1 MKMNLKPQKKK
12 KKKRVVQK
20 NKNTKDLYKTVKSL
34 GLTAMEG
41 SKANVSLNK
50 DHTTRFEPLKNA
62 NIFKTSYQPS
72 EKISAASHKCN
83 SRTTKDWSSKIL
95 KDAV

>member
-1 MKMNLKPQKKK
+1 M
-12 KKKRVVQK
+12 
-20 NKNTKDLYKTVKSL
+20 KSL

-50 DHTTRFEPLKNA
+50 DHTTRFKPLKNA

>member
-1 MKMNLKPQKKK
+1 MSETMF
-12 KKKRVVQK
+12 
-20 NKNTKDLYKTVKSL
+20 
-34 GLTAMEG
+34 EII
-41 SKANVSLNK
+41 KAQ
-50 DHTTRFEPLKNA
+50 RFEPLKNA